1 MKVIGSKL
9 QKSKH
14 ITLLS
19 SEDVESMKDI
29 ISTVQT
35 VYMCHKNGDM
45 TLLGRRQTII
55 LNQDED
61 HIKGFLK
68 DDGREVK
75 LINGKWVY
83 YAQ

>member
-1 MKVIGSKL
+1 
-9 QKSKH
+9 
-14 ITLLS
+14 
-19 SEDVESMKDI
+19 MKDI
-29 ISTVQT
+29 ITTVQT

-55 LNQDED
+55 LIQDGD

-75 LINGKWVY
+75 LSGGRWVY
-83 YAQ
+83 YVE